1 MRNIGIDIGTT
12 TISIIITNDE
22 GKITEKV
29 CTLENGSFLPT
40 AHPWERL
47 QDAHVILSKVNRVLE
62 EIMGSYDDI
71 AAIGLTGQMHGIVYT
86 DKNGLAIGPLCTWQ
100 DNRASVPDFDGR
112 SICSILAEDFGVSVP
127 SGYGVAT
134 HLYNVRMGL
143 VPAGAVSFCTIADY
157 VGMTLTGRTHPLVH
171 ISQAAGMG
179 LYDYEKQDYMREIMM
194 KNGADPAFL
203 PQVTAELE
211 QLGTYRG
218 IPVSVS
224 LGDNQASFL
233 GTVRDGAST
242 VLVNVGTGSQI
253 SVLTDS
259 YYEIPGVETRPLAK
273 DLYLL
278 VGAAICGGAAYAAL
292 EGFFREYASAAG
304 APDVP
309 QFDIM
314 KQLLEEQADSDE
326 AWEIKTTFSGTRDNP
341 NESGSVS
348 GIRMTNF
355 HPAAMIR
362 GVLNGMAEEL
372 YGLYRAMEIG
382 AGITKTKLLASG
394 NGVRKNIFLQN
405 ILRDYFG
412 MPLEVELGEEEAA
425 VGAAISASI
434 AAGRVSVEEHLNI
447 CNNNEVCGQTHES
460 KV

>member
-1 MRNIGIDIGTT
+1 MRNIGIDIGTS
-12 TISIIITNDE
+12 TISIIVMNDWE
-22 GKITEKV
+22 HMPEKTY
-29 CTLENGSFLPT
+29 TLENGIFLP
-40 AHPWERL
+40 ASHPWERT
-47 QDAHVILSKVNRVLE
+47 QDVQVILSKANQVLE
-62 EIMGSYDDI
+62 EIMESYDDI
-71 AAIGLTGQMHGIVYT
+71 SAIGLTGQMHGIVYT
-86 DKNGLAIGPLCTWQ
+86 DENGLAVSPLFTWQ
-100 DNRASVPDFDGR
+100 DNRGSAPDFEGR
-112 SICSILAEDFGVSVP
+112 SICSILAEDFGVRIP

-134 HLYNVRMGL
+134 HLYNVRKGL
-143 VPAGAVSFCTIADY
+143 VPEGAVSCCTIADY
-157 VGMTLTGRTHPLVH
+157 IGMALTGGTRPLVH

-179 LYDYEKQDYMREIMM
+179 LYDYEKQDYMREIMV
-194 KNGADPAFL
+194 KNGADPSLL

-224 LGDNQASFL
+224 VGDNQASFL
-233 GTVRDGAST
+233 GTVRDGANT

-259 YYEIPGVETRPLAK
+259 YCEIPGVETRPLTK
-273 DLYLL
+273 DLYLM

-292 EGFFREYASAAG
+292 ESFFREYASEAG

-314 KQLLEEQADSDE
+314 KQILEKQGDSKE
-326 AWEIKTTFSGTRDNP
+326 AWKIKTTFSGTRDNP
-341 NESGSVS
+341 NESGCVS

-372 YGLYRAMEIG
+372 YGLYRAMETG

-394 NGVRKNIFLQN
+394 NGVRKNVFLQS
-405 ILRDYFG
+405 ILGDYFG
-412 MPLEVELGEEEAA
+412 MPLEIEQGDEEAA
-425 VGAAISASI
+425 VGAAISASA
-434 AAGRVSVEEHLNI
+434 AAGQTSIEEHLNI
-447 CNNNEVCGQTHES
+447 LHDNEACGRIYASE
-460 KV
+460 V

>member
-1 MRNIGIDIGTT
+1 MKNIGIDIGTT
-12 TISIIITNDE
+12 TISIIVMNDR
-22 GKITEKV
+22 KYMPEKTY
-29 CTLENGSFLPT
+29 TLANGIFLPT
-40 AHPWERL
+40 SHPWERL
-47 QDAHVILSKVNRVLE
+47 QDVHVIHSKVNQALE
-62 EIMGSYDDI
+62 EIMESYDDI
-71 AAIGLTGQMHGIVYT
+71 SAIGLTGQMHGIVYT
-86 DKNGLAIGPLCTWQ
+86 DENGLAVSPLYTWQ
-100 DNRASVPDFDGR
+100 DNRGSAPDFEGR
-112 SICSILAEDFGVSVP
+112 NICSILAEDFGVRIP

-134 HLYNVRMGL
+134 HLYNVRKGL
-143 VPAGAVSFCTIADY
+143 VPEGAVSFCTIADY
-157 VGMTLTGRTHPLVH
+157 IGMALTGRRRPLVH

-179 LYDYEKQDYMREIMM
+179 LFDYEKQDYMREIMV
-194 KNGADPAFL
+194 KNGADPSLL

-218 IPVSVS
+218 LPVSVS
-224 LGDNQASFL
+224 VGDNQASFL
-233 GTVRDGAST
+233 GTVRDGANT

-259 YYEIPGVETRPLAK
+259 YCEIPGVETRPLTK

-292 EGFFREYASAAG
+292 ESFFREYASEAG

-314 KQLLEEQADSDE
+314 KQILEKQGDSEE
-326 AWEIKTTFSGTRDNP
+326 AWKIKTTFSGTRDNP

-372 YGLYRAMEIG
+372 YGLYRAMETG

-394 NGVRKNIFLQN
+394 NGVRKNVFLQS
-405 ILRDYFG
+405 I
-412 MPLEVELGEEEAA
+412 LGEYFNMSLEIEQGDEEAA
-425 VGAAISASI
+425 VGAAISASA
-434 AAGRVSVEEHLNI
+434 AAGQISIEEHLNI
-447 CNNNEVCGQTHES
+447 LHDNEACGRIYASE
-460 KV
+460 V

>member
-1 MRNIGIDIGTT
+1 MRSVGIDIGTT
-12 TISIIITNDE
+12 TISIIITNDRE
-22 GKITEKV
+22 YIPEKTY
-29 CTLENGSFLPT
+29 TLANGAFHSGS
-40 AHPWERL
+40 HPWGRL
-47 QDAHVILSKVNRVLE
+47 QDAHVILSKVNQVLE
-62 EIMGSYDDI
+62 EIMESYDDI
-71 AAIGLTGQMHGIVYT
+71 SAIGLTGQMHGIVYT
-86 DKNGLAIGPLCTWQ
+86 DGNGLAISPLYTWQ
-100 DNRASVPDFDGR
+100 DNRGSVPDFEGR
-112 SICSILAEDFGVSVP
+112 SICLILAEDFGVRIP

-134 HLYNVRMGL
+134 HLYNVRKGL
-143 VPAGAVSFCTIADY
+143 VPAGTVSFCTIADY
-157 VGMTLTGRTHPLVH
+157 IGMALTGRTHPLVH

-179 LYDYEKQDYMREIMM
+179 LHDYEKQDYMREIMV
-194 KNGADPAFL
+194 KNGADPSLL
-203 PQVTAELE
+203 PQVTTGLE

-233 GTVRDGAST
+233 GTVRDGANT

-259 YYEIPGVETRPLAK
+259 YCEIPGVETRPLTK

-292 EGFFREYASAAG
+292 ESFFREYASAAG

-314 KQLLEEQADSDE
+314 KQILEKQENPEDG
-326 AWEIKTTFSGTRDNP
+326 WKIKTTFSGTRDNP

-372 YGLYRAMEIG
+372 YDLYRVMETG

-394 NGVRKNIFLQN
+394 NGVRKNMFLQS

-412 MPLEVELGEEEAA
+412 MPLEVVQGEEEAA
-425 VGAAISASI
+425 VGAAISASV
-434 AAGRVSVEEHLNI
+434 AAGQISIEEHLNVFH
-447 CNNNEVCGQTHES
+447 NNEV
-460 KV
+460 

>member
-12 TISIIITNDE
+12 TISIIVMNDRE
-22 GKITEKV
+22 HIPEETY
-29 CTLENGSFLPT
+29 TLANGAFLPV
-40 AHPWERL
+40 AHSWERL
-47 QDAHVILSKVNRVLE
+47 QDAHVILSKVNQVLE
-62 EIMGSYDDI
+62 EIMESYDDI

-86 DKNGLAIGPLCTWQ
+86 DKDGLAISPLYTWQ
-100 DNRASVPDFDGR
+100 DNRGGVPDFEGR
-112 SICSILAEDFGVSVP
+112 SICSILAEDFGVKIS
-127 SGYGVAT
+127 SGYGMAT
-134 HLYNVRMGL
+134 HLYNVRKGL
-143 VPAGAVSFCTIADY
+143 VPVRAVSLCTIADY
-157 VGMTLTGRTHPLVH
+157 IGMALTGRTRPLVH

-179 LYDYEKQDYMREIMM
+179 LYDYKKQDHMREIMV
-194 KNGADPAFL
+194 KNGADPSLL
-203 PQVTAELE
+203 PQVTTELE
-211 QLGTYRG
+211 RLGTYRG
-218 IPVSVS
+218 IPVCVS

-233 GTVRDGAST
+233 GTVRDGANT

-259 YYEIPGVETRPLAK
+259 YCEIPGVETRPLTK

-292 EGFFREYASAAG
+292 ESFFREYASEAG

-314 KQLLEEQADSDE
+314 KQILEKQGDSEE
-326 AWEIKTTFSGTRDNP
+326 AWKIKTTFSGTRDNP

-372 YGLYRAMEIG
+372 YSMYRAMESG

-394 NGVRKNIFLQN
+394 NGVRKNIFLQS
-405 ILRDYFG
+405 ILGDYFG
-412 MPLEVELGEEEAA
+412 MPLEVVQGEEEAA
-425 VGAAISASI
+425 VGAAISAS
-434 AAGRVSVEEHLNI
+434 AAVGQISIEEHLNI
-447 CNNNEVCGQTHES
+447 LHDNEACGRIYAGE
-460 KV
+460 V

>member
-12 TISIIITNDE
+12 TISIIITNDQ
-22 GKITEKV
+22 GYVPEKTY
-29 CTLENGSFLPT
+29 TLASGDFLPT
-40 AHPWERL
+40 SRSWERL
-47 QDAHVILSKVNRVLE
+47 QDVQVILSKVNQVLE
-62 EIMGSYDDI
+62 EIVGSYNDI
-71 AAIGLTGQMHGIVYT
+71 SAIGLTGQMHGIVYT
-86 DKNGLAIGPLCTWQ
+86 EENGLAVSPLYTWQ
-100 DNRASVPDFDGR
+100 DNRGSVPDFDGR
-112 SICSILAEDFGVSVP
+112 SICSILAEDFGVRIP

-134 HLYNVRMGL
+134 HLYNVRKGL
-143 VPAGAVSFCTIADY
+143 IPVEAVSFCTIADY
-157 VGMTLTGRTHPLVH
+157 IGMALTGRTHPLVH

-179 LYDYEKQDYMREIMM
+179 LYDYEKQDYVREIIV
-194 KNGADPAFL
+194 KNGANPTFL
-203 PQVTAELE
+203 PKITTEIE

-233 GTVRDGAST
+233 GTVRDGADT

-259 YYEIPGVETRPLAK
+259 YCEIPGVETRPLTK

-278 VGAAICGGAAYAAL
+278 VGAAICGGAAYAGL
-292 EGFFREYASAAG
+292 ESFFREYASAAG

-314 KQLLEEQADSDE
+314 KQILEKQADSEE
-326 AWEIKTTFSGTRDNP
+326 AWKVKTTFSGTRDNP

-372 YGLYRAMEIG
+372 YSLYGAMETG

-394 NGVRKNIFLQN
+394 NGVRKNIFLQS

-412 MPLEVELGEEEAA
+412 MPLEVAQGEEEAA
-425 VGAAISASI
+425 VGAAISASV
-434 AAGRVSVEEHLNI
+434 AAGQITIEEQLFI
-447 CNNNEVCGQTHES
+447 
-460 KV
+460 